1 MSAFQKILVP
11 TDFSEVSTAALRCA
25 AALAGPFG
33 SSLTVLHVAEDLM
46 SEASGAGAGAPWS
59 EGVQDQTEDDARA
72 RLAGIVNEAG
82 LGGLNVHT
90 DLLVGSPI
98 PEILAYA
105 EKHEFD
111 LIVMGTHG
119 RRAIARVL
127 LGSVAECVVRLSP
140 CPVLTVRVCRKRPA
154 AS

>member
-25 AALAGPFG
+25 SALAGPFG
-33 SSLTVLHVAEDLM
+33 SSLTVLHVAEDLAA
-46 SEASGAGAGAPWS
+46 EANSAGAGAPWGA
-59 EGVQDQTEDDARA
+59 GVQAQTEDDARA
-72 RLAGIVNEAG
+72 RLANVVTDAG
-82 LGGLNVHT
+82 LDGPNVRASFSWAARFPRSWAT
-90 DLLVGSPI
+90 RRSTTSI
-98 PEILAYA
+98 
-105 EKHEFD
+105 

-154 AS
+154 VA

>member
-11 TDFSEVSTAALRCA
+11 TDFSEVSAAALRCA
-25 AALAGPFG
+25 AALAEPFG

-46 SEASGAGAGAPWS
+46 AEANSAGAGAPWS
-59 EGVQDQTEDDARA
+59 EGVQEQTEGESRG
-72 RLAGIVNEAG
+72 RLAEVVTGAG
-82 LGGLNVHT
+82 LDGLNVRT
-90 DLLVGSPI
+90 ELLVGSPI
-98 PEILAYA
+98 PEILGYA

>member
-25 AALAGPFG
+25 SVLAGPFG

-46 SEASGAGAGAPWS
+46 AEANSAGAGAPWS
-59 EGVQDQTEDDARA
+59 EGVQVQTEDDARA
-72 RLAGIVNEAG
+72 RLAQVVTAAG
-82 LGGLNVHT
+82 LDGLNVHAE
-90 DLLVGSPI
+90 LLVGSPI
-98 PEILAYA
+98 PEILDYA
-105 EKHEFD
+105 EKHDYD

-154 AS
+154 VS